1 MKKYIFLHTNE
12 RNETGNNLKFFK
24 VQEKGTFMHR
34 QATEISEIEPSLEL
48 QPSNSLENGKLPSLH
63 LFPR

>member
-1 MKKYIFLHTNE
+1 MHTNE

-24 VQEKGTFMHR
+24 VKEKGTVMHR
-34 QATEISEIEPSLEL
+34 QEITEISETERSLEL

-63 LFPR
+63 LFPRTR